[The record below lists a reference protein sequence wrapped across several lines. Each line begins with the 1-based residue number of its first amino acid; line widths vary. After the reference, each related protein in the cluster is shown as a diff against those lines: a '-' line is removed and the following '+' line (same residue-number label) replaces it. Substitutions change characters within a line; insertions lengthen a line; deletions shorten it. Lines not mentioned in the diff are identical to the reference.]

1 MANAKKQ
8 ALTAEELLAQALVPA
23 DEQPYDVPD
32 NWVWTR
38 YENAVSPSDAKM
50 ETFSSDVKYIGLE
63 HIEKDG
69 GILGHGDASELKSL
83 KNVFSVGDILY
94 GKLRPYL
101 NKHDIATFDGVC
113 STDILVF
120 KPAENCD
127 ARLANYFLDLSN
139 FIEYAVSNSKG
150 INLPRVSKE
159 VVLAAAFP
167 LPPLPEQH
175 RIVARIESLF
185 DKLDRAKA
193 LVQSAL
199 DSFETRRAAILHKAF
214 TGELTAKWREEN
226 GIGLDSWESTTLGE
240 MCKISSGG
248 TPSRTI
254 PKYYDGNIPWVKTGE
269 IIWNTIYDT
278 DEHITQ
284 TAIENS
290 SAKLFPK
297 GTVLVAMYGQG
308 LTRGRAAILGVE
320 ATTNQAVCALMPT
333 SKVLNYFIYY
343 YFECNYWELRGKA
356 VGGNQPNF
364 SGTMISKFPI
374 NAPGILE
381 QKEIVRI
388 LDDLLEKE
396 QAAQELTNTIEKIDH
411 MKKAILARAFRGE
424 LGTNDPSEESAAELL
439 KSAATEV
446 K

>member
-1 MANAKKQ
+1 VNEMANAKKQ

-139 FIEYAVSNSKG
+139 FIEYVVSNSKG

-185 DKLDRAKA
+185 EKLNRAKA

-214 TGELTAKWREEN
+214 TGELTAKWREDN
-226 GIGLDSWESTTLGE
+226 GVGLDSWDSQPLLNLVVGFKYGSNEKSDYSNNGIPVIRIPNISDGYIDFDDMKYLVGNNVSVDDQIANGDILIIRSNGSRDLVGKCALVEELDKPHAYASYLIRIRPKGELIPRYLLGLFQSTVIKSQLFA
-240 MCKISSGG
+240 KA
-248 TPSRTI
+248 
-254 PKYYDGNIPWVKTGE
+254 K
-269 IIWNTIYDT
+269 
-278 DEHITQ
+278 
-284 TAIENS
+284 S
-290 SAKLFPK
+290 SAGINNINSKEL
-297 GTVLVAMYGQG
+297 GQ
-308 LTRGRAAILGVE
+308 LQIPVPL
-320 ATTNQAVCALMPT
+320 
-333 SKVLNYFIYY
+333 
-343 YFECNYWELRGKA
+343 
-356 VGGNQPNF
+356 PN
-364 SGTMISKFPI
+364 
-374 NAPGILE
+374 E
-381 QKEIVRI
+381 QQEIVRI
-388 LDDLLEKE
+388 LDELLDKE
-396 QAAQELTNTIEKIDH
+396 QAGRSCQALS
-411 MKKAILARAFRGE
+411 KKS
-424 LGTNDPSEESAAELL
+424 T
-439 KSAATEV
+439 T
-446 K
+446 